1 MNSKT
6 TRNSFLL
13 FMTAFIWG
21 MAFVFQSKAMDFMHP
36 LTFNGIRSLI
46 GAFSIFVYL
55 MISRR
60 ILGQKPEPSDR
71 AITIRAGILCGI
83 AMTVASTLQ
92 QFGIQY
98 TTVGKSG
105 FITALYIIF
114 VPIAGIFFRKKV
126 TGIVWFAA
134 ILAAVGMY
142 FLCITESFR
151 LGKGDILVFLCA
163 IVFTAHIMLVD
174 YYSPKMDGVMVSCI
188 QFCVCGIICSIG
200 ALIWGHPNLSQIT
213 DGMSTLLYGGV
224 MSCGV
229 AYTLQIIGQKN
240 FNPTIAALILSLE
253 SVIATV
259 MAWISYK
266 IGFLKTD
273 QSMTPRQIAGCV
285 IVFAAVLIVQLPPE
299 WFHSANQKNSPEK
312 KRTRKIK

>member
-6 TRNSFLL
+6 TRNSFLV
-13 FMTAFIWG
+13 FMAAFIWG

-36 LTFNGIRSLI
+36 LTFNGVRSLI
-46 GAFSIFVYL
+46 GALSIFVYL
-55 MISRR
+55 IISRR

-71 AITIRAGILCGI
+71 KITIRAGILCGI
-83 AMTVASTLQ
+83 ALTVASTLQ

-126 TGIVWFAA
+126 SGFVWFAA
-134 ILAAVGMY
+134 FLAAVGMY
-142 FLCITESFR
+142 LLCITESFR
-151 LGKGDILVFLCA
+151 LNKGDILVFLCA
-163 IVFTAHIMLVD
+163 IGFTAHIMLVD
-174 YYSPKMDGVMVSCI
+174 YYSSKMDGVMVSCI
-188 QFCVCGIICSIG
+188 QFCICGILCSVG
-200 ALIWGHPNLSQIT
+200 SLIWEQPNFSQLT
-213 DGMSTLLYGGV
+213 EGMSTLLYAGI

-259 MAWISYK
+259 MAWLCYK

-299 WFHSANQKNSPEK
+299 WFHFKSS
-312 KRTRKIK
+312 TFT